1 VVSGGGEKFEKLEG
15 PLTIDAFDGNKAAL
29 SSPVMTTDYTRVADM
44 GEALDAA
51 LIADQVPLIVKGM
64 RFSPSSTN
72 RFKKTD
78 KVALY
83 GQVYDPKLSER
94 RPSLL
99 AASASA
105 TSGTTDAKP
114 DAKPG
119 GAGAAP
125 GAAPPA
131 APPVGAKGAVGMRA
145 QFVILDAKTGKQ
157 AFSSGAINLDSF
169 VEPGNAVVP
178 FALKV
183 PVDQLAPGDYKF
195 EMQAGDTA
203 GLLTQVR
210 IETFSVE

>member
-1 VVSGGGEKFEKLEG
+1 
-15 PLTIDAFDGNKAAL
+15 
-29 SSPVMTTDYTRVADM
+29 M

-51 LIADQVPLIVKGM
+51 LIADQVPLIVRGM
-64 RFSPSSTN
+64 QFSPSSTN
-72 RFKKTD
+72 HFKKTD

-83 GQVYDPKLSER
+83 GQVYDPKLSAV

-99 AASASA
+99 AASAPA
-105 TSGTTDAKP
+105 ADTKP

-119 GAGAAP
+119 DGATATNGGGAA
-125 GAAPPA
+125 APA
-131 APPVGAKGAVGMRA
+131 APAGAKGAVGMRA

-195 EMQAGDTA
+195 EMQAGDTSGA
-203 GLLTQVR
+203 VTQVR
-210 IETFSVE
+210 ITTFSVE